1 MPPENS
7 DEIAR
12 HVRIITKTGTEIAK
26 TKFSYKVKNTADQ
39 KYWTRRVNEHEKYFE
54 KSATYYNH
62 AYQLMKIIS
71 AKDSDAFLLAVSK
84 FHQLKTKQMEILT
97 KIANNPTIM
106 KAKDKQQSEW
116 SKNTRDDIIENSSKC
131 LEHEKYM
138 SGLFRK
144 FTEIHQ
150 KDISRD

>member
-12 HVRIITKTGTEIAK
+12 HVRIITKIGSEIAK
-26 TKFSYKVKNTADQ
+26 TKFSYKVKDTADQ
-39 KYWTRRVNEHEKYFE
+39 KYWTRRADEHEIYFE

-106 KAKDKQQSEW
+106 KAKDKQQSAW
-116 SKNTRDDIIENSSKC
+116 SKNTRDDIIGNSTMC

-144 FTEIHQ
+144 FTEMHQ